1 MNIQDL
7 YFELVTNKL
16 SLGNALALSQ
26 VYVPLTDEEKKW
38 VDLELNGYNSK
49 LIIPEYRQLPC
60 EVKARVQ
67 ILYNGEIQELNLV
80 GSAIDEL
87 DATLNSLHGLSIYKL
102 YAGQGIEYLESQ
114 AINHE
119 DGNVIMVIDGP
130 PGRDM
135 KEILKVQAKRNGYS
149 IINVFQTAPVAYLQN
164 TISVIKTRL
173 MGIIKGHMDNE
184 DQKLTNVVK
193 PSSDVLEE
201 VKDEKMMEKKH
212 SIFISYS
219 HEDEKWLVKVQKTLK
234 SLQRY
239 YDNVD
244 SWSDKKINASD
255 VWKEKIDRALG
266 NATIAILLVS
276 PDFMASDFITNEEL
290 QPILNKAVVEGTK
303 ILTLIL
309 RPTPLL
315 KESGILKYQAVND
328 PKKPLSGMTEY
339 EQEMVLV
346 NLADA
351 IKKIIDVNEPKK
363 QNEVV
368 SKEKFNIA
376 EEEEIRDIVRKYQPR
391 KG

>member
-1 MNIQDL
+1 MNIQEL
-7 YFELVTNKL
+7 YFDLVTNKL

-26 VYVPLTDEEKKW
+26 VYVPLTDEEKEW
-38 VDLELNGYNSK
+38 VDLELNGYKSK
-49 LIIPEYRQLPC
+49 LTIPDYRQLPC

-67 ILYNGEIQELNLV
+67 NLYNGEIQELNLV

-87 DATLNSLHGLSIYKL
+87 DATLNSLHGLSIYKI
-102 YAGQGIEYLESQ
+102 YAGQGIEYIESQ

-119 DGNVIMVIDGP
+119 EGNVIMVIDGP

-135 KEILKVQAKRNGYS
+135 KEVLKVQAQRNGCS

-173 MGIIKGHMDNE
+173 MGIIKGHMGNE
-184 DQKLTNVVK
+184 DQKLINEVNTL
-193 PSSDVLEE
+193 SDVVED

-219 HEDEKWLVKVQKTLK
+219 HEDDKWLVKVQKTLK
-234 SLQRY
+234 SLQRF

-244 SWSDKKINASD
+244 SWSDKKIIASD
-255 VWKEKIDRALG
+255 VWKDEIDKALR

-276 PDFMASDFITNEEL
+276 QDFMASDFITNEEL
-290 QPILNKAVVEGTK
+290 QPILNKAVNEGTK
-303 ILTLIL
+303 ILTLFL
-309 RPTPLL
+309 RPTAML
-315 KESGILKYQAVND
+315 KESGLLKYQAVND

-346 NLADA
+346 DLADA
-351 IKKIIDVNEPKK
+351 IKKIIDVKEPKK
-363 QNEVV
+363 QKIVEVRNDL
-368 SKEKFNIA
+368 KIA
-376 EEEEIRDIVRKYQPR
+376 DEEEVRDIVREYQPR
-391 KG
+391 KE